1 MKLRPEIAGGL
12 AGTMTKLACDL
23 VVAITELGHVALCT
37 ATDQASAQLL
47 VEVQGCTTRSAA
59 SSSTRRVRTAAASP
73 RRSRTTSGAASGS
86 ARGVSRAKVSRD
98 QTTASA
104 AVATPTSAAGS
115 TDVPKATSSAAP
127 VVARDADVASEPPP
141 NHEQSRSLRRD
152 RSVCQRAPR
161 RRGRP
166 SRSRTTAARS
176 CSPRAKS
183 SARTDLVV

>member
-86 ARGVSRAKVSRD
+86 ARGVSLAKVSRD

-141 NHEQSRSLRRD
+141 QSR
-152 RSVCQRAPR
+152 AEPI
-161 RRGRP
+161 
-166 SRSRTTAARS
+166 A
-176 CSPRAKS
+176 SPRSKRLP
-183 SARTDLVV
+183 ARAAAPWTPEQIADDRREELLAESEIFRPY